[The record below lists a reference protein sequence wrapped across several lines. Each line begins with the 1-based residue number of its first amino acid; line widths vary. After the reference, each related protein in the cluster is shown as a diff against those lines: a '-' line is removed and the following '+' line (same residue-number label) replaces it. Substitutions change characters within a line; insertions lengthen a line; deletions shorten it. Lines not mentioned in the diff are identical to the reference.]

1 MKTSRAIAL
10 SLVLVVTALAPAA
23 ALAGNG
29 ADDAP
34 DAADDNGGLRDSSS
48 RDDDDVVDD
57 GGNSPD
63 GVARRGDRAKRAA
76 GRCTGRATAKIKA
89 KHDDGRIETEFEVDQ
104 NRNGVAWKVTIRRN
118 GVRVAST
125 TATTRAPSGS
135 FSVERR
141 IANAAGPDRITARA
155 TSRSGQVCS
164 ASVTV

>member
-48 RDDDDVVDD
+48 RDDD
-57 GGNSPD
+57 GGNSRN
-63 GVARRGDRAKRAA
+63 GVARRGDRAKRVT